1 MDGRG
6 WKPEYGISP
15 EGVKILGYVEALPR
29 EVRNELAEAIA
40 HLCRSEGYFSLHDD
54 LREAIARRPSDDQTC
69 DDSAKI
75 IPLFRAP
82 QRG

>member
-15 EGVKILGYVEALPR
+15 EGVKILGYVEALPK
-29 EVRNELAEAIA
+29 EVRDELADAIA

-54 LREAIARRPSDDQTC
+54 LRDALARHAAPEPRSEAANV
-69 DDSAKI
+69 
-75 IPLFRAP
+75 IPLFRAR